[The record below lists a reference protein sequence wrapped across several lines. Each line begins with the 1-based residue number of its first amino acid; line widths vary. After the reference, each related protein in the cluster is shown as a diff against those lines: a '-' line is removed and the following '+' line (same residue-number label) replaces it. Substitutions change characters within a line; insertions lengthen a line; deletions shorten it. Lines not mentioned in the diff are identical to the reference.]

1 MSHPPRRPH
10 ARPALASGTDAAPRV
25 GSTCLA
31 PLPPIQAREGSA
43 IEVEGQVL
51 RDFTSRDA
59 LGLAQHPEV
68 VARLQECAAWRG
80 VGVGGT
86 ALSGARCAEHAALE
100 DTIATWQGYPRALV
114 FGSSYLA
121 NLAVMQALLRDGD
134 LCVQDHLNHVS
145 LADGAKLAGAQLR
158 SFPHGA
164 ADGALRQLQKSPDTR
179 ALLATDGVFDLDGDL
194 APLKLLAVL
203 ARAENATLYV
213 CDGGGVGVLGPDGR
227 GSVAHA
233 GLGAREVPLQL
244 LPLDTALGCAGA
256 VLVGPPTLIDAV
268 ADGADCARQ
277 GDLLPPAMAAA
288 ALSALRLS
296 RTESW
301 RRYKLAALV
310 ARFRR
315 GAQQLGLPMVDSS
328 TSIQPIMIGA
338 NAAAAGAARALAQAG
353 FRVAA
358 LRPASAPDGRARLR
372 VALSALHEESD
383 IDALLEAL
391 ARALRAA
398 AIIDA

>member
-1 MSHPPRRPH
+1 MTRPPRQPH
-10 ARPALASGTDAAPRV
+10 ARPALASGADAAPRA

-31 PLPPIQAREGSA
+31 PLPPIQAREGIA
-43 IEVEGQVL
+43 IEVEGRAL

-68 VARLQECAAWRG
+68 IARLQESAAWRG
-80 VGVGGT
+80 VGAGGT

-100 DTIATWQGYPRALV
+100 EAIATWQDYPRALV

-121 NLAVMQALLRDGD
+121 SLAVMQALLRDGD

-145 LADGAKLAGAQLR
+145 LADGAKLAGALLR
-158 SFPHGA
+158 NYPHA
-164 ADGALRQLQKSPDTR
+164 AVDGALRHLKDNPGAG
-179 ALLATDGVFDLDGDL
+179 ALLATDGVFGLDGDL

-213 CDGGGVGVLGPDGR
+213 CDAGGVGVLGPDGR

-288 ALSALRLS
+288 ALSALQLS
-296 RTESW
+296 RGESW

-338 NAAAAGAARALAQAG
+338 NAAAARASRALAQAG

-358 LRPASAPDGRARLR
+358 LRPSSAPDGRARLR

-383 IDALLEAL
+383 IDALLESL
-391 ARALRAA
+391 AQVLRATA
-398 AIIDA
+398 ALQS